1 MSTLN
6 QPVIIHQSDL
16 EWESWPEA
24 DRAKRGL
31 VHWKTL
37 LSRDKTESYDLTV
50 GIARLTPG
58 QKLARHRH
66 AQAEM
71 YYMLKGVG
79 VMHVAGTDY
88 AVEGGTIIFI
98 PGDAVHG
105 ISNSGDADA
114 DVEWL
119 YAFPTDSFSEVIYD
133 FDVGTE

>member
-1 MSTLN
+1 MSTSN
-6 QPVIIHQSDL
+6 QPVIIRQSDL
-16 EWESWPEA
+16 DWESWSEA

-37 LSRDKTESYDLTV
+37 LSRDKTDSYDLTV

-88 AVEGGTIIFI
+88 AVEAGGVIFFPRGGG
-98 PGDAVHG
+98 PGH
-105 ISNSGDADA
+105 SN
-114 DVEWL
+114 
-119 YAFPTDSFSEVIYD
+119 F
-133 FDVGTE
+133 